1 VASASGRQV
10 ARGQER
16 EIAVLF
22 CDLRGFTSLSENR
35 LPFDTVFI
43 LNRYF
48 DVVGQA
54 VEDAGGH
61 MDKFIGDGALALF
74 GLTSDPQTAC
84 RQAVDAVLHIRAGV
98 DDLNE
103 TYASELEQPLQI
115 AMSLHV
121 GPAVVGEMGYGQATG
136 LTAVGD
142 TLNTASRLEELAKE
156 RDAEL
161 VLSEEFAG
169 LAGLEQLDAERQ
181 TFTIR
186 GRSQPTTAWIIP
198 QVKALSRT
206 TS

>member
-1 VASASGRQV
+1 M
-10 ARGQER
+10 RGQER

-22 CDLRGFTSLSENR
+22 CDLRGFTSLSETR

-74 GLTSDPQTAC
+74 GLRDDPQTAC
-84 RQAVDAVLHIRAGV
+84 RQALDAVIRIRSGV
-98 DDLNE
+98 DELNE
-103 TYASELEQPLQI
+103 AYASELEQPLQI

-121 GPAVVGEMGYGQATG
+121 GPAVVGEMGYGQATS

-161 VLSEEFAG
+161 VLSEEVAR
-169 LAGLEQLDAERQ
+169 LAGLDQLNVERQ
-181 TFTIR
+181 TLTVR
-186 GRSQPTTAWIIP
+186 GRSQPITAWIVP
-198 QVKALSRT
+198 QVKVLAAV
-206 TS
+206 